1 MYRQYSFRSIA
12 TMCNSNPSQFIQGM
26 TKTIIFKTAKQ

>member
-12 TMCNSNPSQFIQGM
+12 TMCKPNPLQFIQSM
-26 TKTIIFKTAKQ
+26 TKTIIFKTENQ